1 MSSIKLTA
9 DSGGGTFEIKAP
21 SSSGNTRVL
30 TLPDTGNLTL
40 APGKFASYAV
50 IADQKSASSDGGAFN
65 NGAWR
70 TRDLNTE
77 ISDADNIVS
86 ISSNQFTLQAGTYL
100 IVAIAPACQTGGHQ
114 CRLYNATDAAVVQIG
129 SAEFA
134 RSGSHSQT
142 HSFVSARVTISGA
155 KAFEIQHRCATSRAD
170 YGFGVGVSGAVN
182 WGEGTLFCEVK
193 IYKEA

>member
-21 SSSGNTRVL
+21 ASSGNTRVL

-40 APGKFASYAV
+40 VPGKFASYAV
-50 IADQKSASSDGGAFN
+50 ICDAKSGSSDGGGLT

-77 ISDADNIVS
+77 ISDVDNIVS

-100 IVAIAPACQTGGHQ
+100 IEAHAPACQCGGHQ
-114 CRLYNATDAAVVQIG
+114 IRMYNATDTATVQMG

-134 RSGSHSQT
+134 RAGAHSQT
-142 HSFVSARVTISGA
+142 ESFVSARVTITGA
-155 KAFEIQHRCATSRAD
+155 KAFEIQHRVSVTRAD
-170 YGFGVGVSGAVN
+170 YGAGVGVSGGLN
-182 WGEGTLFCEVK
+182 WGEGTVYCIVR